1 MIKKETPKELQMRIE
16 RAEIV
21 NEQLKQLY
29 PEPKVELN
37 YTNVWE
43 LLVAVVL
50 SAQCTDIRVNLVTKD
65 LFKKY
70 KTLNDYVNA
79 DLDEFKR
86 DIKSINFFNNKAKN
100 ILAAAKM
107 VHNSYGGVVPKT
119 MSELVSIPG
128 VARKTANVILNDG
141 YNIQEGIIVDTHVVR
156 LANKFQL
163 TDEKDPVKIE
173 RDLMQ
178 IVPKSEWKYFSHR
191 LVHYGR
197 RMSKAHQVTSD
208 QDPVSQALL
217 WYNKLHE
224 S

>member
-1 MIKKETPKELQMRIE
+1 MIKNETPDDIEDRIE
-16 RAEIV
+16 RAKIV
-21 NEQLKQLY
+21 NQQLTKLF

-37 YTNVWE
+37 YSNVWE

-50 SAQCTDIRVNLVTKD
+50 SAQCTDVRVNIVTKD

-79 DLDEFKR
+79 DLEEFKH

-100 ILAAAKM
+100 ILAAAKK
-107 VHNSYGGVVPKT
+107 VHNSFGGVVPKT
-119 MSELVSIPG
+119 MTELLTLPG

-141 YNIQEGIIVDTHVVR
+141 YNIQEGMIVDTHVIR
-156 LANKFQL
+156 LSNKFGL

-173 RDLMQ
+173 RDLME

-197 RMSKAHQVTSD
+197 RVSKAHQVRSD
-208 QDPVSQALL
+208 EDPVSQALL

-224 S
+224 N